1 MFIGI
6 DIGGA
11 NTKVATSDARFVDS
25 IYAPLWKNN
34 TILHD
39 VVLSELKKQFEPGI
53 EAVGVVMTGELCDCF
68 ATKREGVL
76 HIKSA
81 ISDTFKNAKFFD
93 LMCTFKSSSY
103 VDKDPLSFAATNW
116 LASAKLVSE
125 QYKNA
130 IFVDVGSTTTDV
142 IPIVGGEIK
151 AKKTDFGRLKYGELI
166 YSGILRTPVATLLK
180 KVEVGEEE
188 CKISSEL
195 FAITADVYLAL
206 GYLNE
211 GDYRCETP
219 DSYAFAGREKE
230 EKSRV
235 SALRR
240 LARVVCSDLEGVGED
255 SAVGI
260 AEQVKS
266 VQVQELSGSIEKIK
280 ERYGL
285 RKLVA
290 AGTGDFIAKE
300 AAESL
305 NIDFLSL
312 SSVYGKRI
320 SATFPAY
327 AVAKLLEEQNRK

>member
-1 MFIGI
+1 M
-6 DIGGA
+6 
-11 NTKVATSDARFVDS
+11 
-25 IYAPLWKNN
+25 
-34 TILHD
+34 
-39 VVLSELKKQFEPGI
+39 
-53 EAVGVVMTGELCDCF
+53 
-68 ATKREGVL
+68 
-76 HIKSA
+76 
-81 ISDTFKNAKFFD
+81 
-93 LMCTFKSSSY
+93 
-103 VDKDPLSFAATNW
+103 
-116 LASAKLVSE
+116 
-125 QYKNA
+125 
-130 IFVDVGSTTTDV
+130 
-142 IPIVGGEIK
+142 
-151 AKKTDFGRLKYGELI
+151 
-166 YSGILRTPVATLLK
+166 
-180 KVEVGEEE
+180 GEEE

-211 GDYRCETP
+211 GDYSCETP

-230 EKSRV
+230 GKSRV

-240 LARVVCSDLEGVGED
+240 LARVVCSDLEGIGED

-280 ERYGL
+280 ERHGL

-305 NIDFLSL
+305 NIAFLSL

-327 AVAKLLEEQNRK
+327 AVAKLLEQEQNFL